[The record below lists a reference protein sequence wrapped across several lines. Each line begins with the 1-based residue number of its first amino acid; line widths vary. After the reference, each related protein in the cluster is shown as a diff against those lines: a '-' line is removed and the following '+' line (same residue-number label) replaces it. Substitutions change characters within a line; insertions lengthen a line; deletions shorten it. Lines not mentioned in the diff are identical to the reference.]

1 MKRVL
6 FIDRDGTLL
15 DEAFDYQIDTLEELG
30 FYPHMFEYLKK
41 IYSDLDFELA
51 MVTNQD
57 GLGTP
62 VFPESDFWPIQNLV
76 MRTLEREGIIFKDV
90 YIDRTHPYE
99 NADTRKPGIGM
110 LKHYLN
116 NPDYDIKNSF
126 VIGDR
131 LTDMLL
137 ATNLGC
143 KGIWINSGSGM
154 GNHEIK
160 DKIETVKTDG
170 TIAIETTEWKAIYEF
185 LKEQTLSRQTRT
197 AVEEN
202 K

>member
-1 MKRVL
+1 M

-15 DEAFDYQIDTLEELG
+15 DEAYDYQIDRLEELG
-30 FYPHMFEYLKK
+30 FYPHMFEYLGK
-41 IYSDLDFELA
+41 IYKDLNFELA

-57 GLGTP
+57 GLGTNS
-62 VFPESDFWPIQNLV
+62 FPESAFWPIQNLV
-76 MRTLEREGIIFKDV
+76 MKCLEREGIIFKDV
-90 YIDRTHPYE
+90 YIDRTYPYE

-170 TIAIETTEWKAIYEF
+170 TIALETTEWKTIYEF
-185 LKEQTLSRQTRT
+185 LKEQTLSSANTYSR
-197 AVEEN
+197 
-202 K
+202 